1 MTSLDSPHYTTI
13 KRIIVKYEGGM
24 YYIKEDNVRL
34 YYSDHFFQ
42 CSLLDGNL
50 SSSVESVYLCPGG
63 LDAKAI
69 SFVIVADK
77 RVHPHSI
84 IFDLK
89 MSCNE
94 KQQ

>member
-1 MTSLDSPHYTTI
+1 MKVEYITY
-13 KRIIVKYEGGM
+13 KR
-24 YYIKEDNVRL
+24 RL
-34 YYSDHFFQ
+34 YVSYKSDLFFQ

-50 SSSVESVYLCPGG
+50 SSSVESVYLRPGG
-63 LDAKAI
+63 LDTKAI

-94 KQQ
+94 K